1 MEHLYSAFRLV
12 HIPVS
17 SFRAA
22 YNFVGGKEGFT
33 GLMASLPKSLIEV
46 VATPG
51 LRSPLAEK
59 FSIIRGGPSYWLQ
72 VRLGATGEENVSVAR
87 RALILVSVCWLPLL
101 ILSLGQG
108 LAYNQSLQ
116 IPFLRDFAVN
126 VRFLVSLPILVLAE
140 LGIDRRLRAIVVHF
154 VDSGLVKAAD
164 LPSFEAALKKVMR
177 LRDRI
182 LPELTILAFAFLQS
196 LAAPHAEVLMTGV
209 SNWHYLTTGDGV
221 TVSLAGT
228 WFATIST
235 PLFRFLLWRWLWRMF
250 LWTFF
255 LWRISRVNLQLVPTH
270 PDQAAGLGF
279 LSEGQRRLAPIV
291 FAGGVVIA
299 GQVANSITYQA
310 ATLSGLKFV
319 MIAYGVMAILS
330 LVAPL
335 LLMSPKLIKVKRQG
349 ILDYGALANA
359 YTQSFDDKWVHGK
372 RPGEPLLG
380 SSDIQSLADLSN
392 SFAIVR
398 DMRPVPVNKNTLI
411 ALALAAGLP
420 LVPVIFLVTP
430 ADELV
435 GAVLKMLS

>member
-1 MEHLYSAFRLV
+1 
-12 HIPVS
+12 
-17 SFRAA
+17 
-22 YNFVGGKEGFT
+22 
-33 GLMASLPKSLIEV
+33 MASLPRPQIEV
-46 VATPG
+46 VGTHG
-51 LRSPLAEK
+51 LRSSLAEN
-59 FSIIRGGPSYWLQ
+59 FSVIRGGPTYQLQ
-72 VRLGATGEENVSVAR
+72 VRLGMAGEERLGVALR
-87 RALILVSVCWLPLL
+87 TLGLVLVCWLPLL
-101 ILSLGQG
+101 ILSLTQG
-108 LAYNQSLQ
+108 LAYSRSLQ

-140 LGIDRRLRAIVVHF
+140 LGIDRRLRAIVIHF

-164 LPSFEAALKKVMR
+164 LPSFEAGLKKVMR

-196 LAAPHAEVLMTGV
+196 VPARHGEVLMAGV
-209 SNWHYLTTGDGV
+209 SNWHFVGTATGE

-235 PLFRFLLWRWLWRMF
+235 PIFRFLLWRWLWRIF

-255 LWRISRVNLQLVPTH
+255 LWRVSRVKLQLVPTH
-270 PDQAAGLGF
+270 PDQSAGLGF

-291 FAGGVVIA
+291 FAGGAVIA
-299 GQVANSITYQA
+299 GQVANAITYQG

-319 MIAYGVMAILS
+319 MISYAVMALLS

-335 LLMSPKLIKVKRQG
+335 LLMSPKLFKVKRQG

-372 RPGEPLLG
+372 QQGEPLLG

-411 ALALAAGLP
+411 ALALAAALP
-420 LVPVIFLVTP
+420 LLPVIFLVSP

-435 GAVLKMLS
+435 RAVLKMLV

>member
-1 MEHLYSAFRLV
+1 
-12 HIPVS
+12 
-17 SFRAA
+17 
-22 YNFVGGKEGFT
+22 
-33 GLMASLPKSLIEV
+33 MASLPRPQIEV
-46 VATPG
+46 VGTHG
-51 LRSPLAEK
+51 LRSSLAEN
-59 FSIIRGGPSYWLQ
+59 FSVIRGGPTYQLQ
-72 VRLGATGEENVSVAR
+72 VRLGMAGEERLGVALR
-87 RALILVSVCWLPLL
+87 TLGLVLVCWLPLL
-101 ILSLGQG
+101 ILSLTQG
-108 LAYNQSLQ
+108 LAYNRSLQ

-140 LGIDRRLRAIVVHF
+140 LGIDRRLRAIVIHF

-164 LPSFEAALKKVMR
+164 LPSFEAGLKKVMR

-196 LAAPHAEVLMTGV
+196 VPARHAEVLMAGV
-209 SNWHYLTTGDGV
+209 SNWHFVGTATGE
-221 TVSLAGT
+221 TVSQAGT

-235 PLFRFLLWRWLWRMF
+235 PIFRFLLWRWLWRIF

-255 LWRISRVNLQLVPTH
+255 LWQVSRVKLQLVPTH
-270 PDQAAGLGF
+270 PDQSAGLGF

-291 FAGGVVIA
+291 FAGGAVIA
-299 GQVANSITYQA
+299 GQVANAIAYQG

-319 MIAYGVMAILS
+319 MISYGVMAILS

-335 LLMSPKLIKVKRQG
+335 LLMSPKLFKVKRQG
-349 ILDYGALANA
+349 ILDYGALANT

-372 RPGEPLLG
+372 QQGEPLLG

-398 DMRPVPVNKNTLI
+398 DMRPVPVNKNTLV
-411 ALALAAGLP
+411 ALALAAALP
-420 LVPVIFLVTP
+420 LLPVIFLVSP

-435 GAVLKMLS
+435 RAVLKMLV

>member
-1 MEHLYSAFRLV
+1 
-12 HIPVS
+12 
-17 SFRAA
+17 
-22 YNFVGGKEGFT
+22 
-33 GLMASLPKSLIEV
+33 MASLPKPQIEV
-46 VATPG
+46 VGTGG
-51 LRSPLAEK
+51 LRSSLAEN
-59 FSIIRGGPSYWLQ
+59 FSVIRGGPTYRLQ
-72 VRLGATGEENVSVAR
+72 VRLRMAGEERLGVALR
-87 RALILVSVCWLPLL
+87 TLGLVLVCWLPLL
-101 ILSLGQG
+101 ILSLTQG
-108 LAYNQSLQ
+108 LAYNRTLQ

-140 LGIDRRLRAIVVHF
+140 LGIDRRLRAIVIHF

-164 LPSFEAALKKVMR
+164 LPSFEAGLKKVMR

-196 LAAPHAEVLMTGV
+196 VPARHGEVLMAGV
-209 SNWHYLTTGDGV
+209 SNWHFVATTTGE

-228 WFATIST
+228 WFATISS
-235 PLFRFLLWRWLWRMF
+235 PIFRFLLWRWLWRIF

-255 LWRISRVNLQLVPTH
+255 LWRVSRVKLQLVPTH
-270 PDQAAGLGF
+270 PDQSAGLGF

-291 FAGGVVIA
+291 FAGGAVIA
-299 GQVANSITYQA
+299 GQVANAITYQG

-319 MIAYGVMAILS
+319 MISYGVMAILS

-335 LLMSPKLIKVKRQG
+335 LLMSPKLFKVKRQG

-372 RPGEPLLG
+372 QQGEPLLG

-411 ALALAAGLP
+411 ALALAAALP

-435 GAVLKMLS
+435 RAVLKMLV